1 MSKNEF
7 VFVIEKQKLDDLI
20 TSIAT
25 RGKALDQDVHMAGCS
40 AIKHFMDHGDNTFCT
55 KLVNAMS
62 RGMRKNSLIQWFET
76 YGGVVWEGKGEEA
89 KFVKNRSK
97 TAKIDLEKAIE
108 TPYYEGKAKEGEEWN
123 ARKNLARIIQLVD
136 SAKKKANEHNSPAL
150 AKKYDACLEVLTA

>member
-1 MSKNEF
+1 MSKEF
-7 VFVIEKQKLDDLI
+7 IFIKEKSKLDEMID
-20 TSIAT
+20 SIAK
-25 RGKALDQDVHMAGCS
+25 RGKALDQDVHQAGCS
-40 AIKHFMDHGDNTFCT
+40 AILHFKEHGDNTFMT

-97 TAKIDLEKAIE
+97 TAKIDLETAIE

-123 ARKNLARIIQLVD
+123 ARKNLARVIQIVD
-136 SAKKKANEHNSPAL
+136 SAKKKATEHNSPAL
-150 AKKYDACLEVLTA
+150 AKKYDAALGLLTA